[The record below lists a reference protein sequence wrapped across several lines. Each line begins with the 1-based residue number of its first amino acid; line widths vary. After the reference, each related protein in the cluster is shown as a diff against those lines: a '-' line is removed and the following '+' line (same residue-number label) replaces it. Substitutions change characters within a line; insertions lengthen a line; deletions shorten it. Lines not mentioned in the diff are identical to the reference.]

1 MGADWHVY
9 LEYKKPGGK
18 WEAHPNHREWTD
30 YIGIRK
36 LEEVPSLSGRNYV
49 LFGIVAGVRGGD
61 TLFSARGLPVDISE
75 AVSSQFDDGYHTPTW
90 LTFYEFERCFKKW
103 VKEWNRYYSD
113 PSDKLHS
120 NHPASDA
127 WKKSGISTAIFTW
140 IRQELTIEEVENKL
154 LGLRRGK
161 TKYRFVIWFD
171 S

>member
-18 WEAHPNHREWTD
+18 WEAHPNHVEYTD
-30 YIGIRK
+30 YDNMTR
-36 LEEVPSLSGRNYV
+36 LEELPSLSGRNYI

-61 TLFSARGLPVDISE
+61 TLFKARGLPGDVSE
-75 AVSSQFDDGYHTPTW
+75 AVSSQFADGYHTPTW
-90 LTFYEFERCFKKW
+90 LTPYEFERCFKRW
-103 VKEWNRYYSD
+103 IKEWNRYYGD
-113 PSDKLHS
+113 GTYKLQGPA
-120 NHPASDA
+120 PASGA
-127 WKKSGISTAIFTW
+127 WKESGISTAIFTW
-140 IRQELTIEEVENKL
+140 IRQELALEEAEKKL